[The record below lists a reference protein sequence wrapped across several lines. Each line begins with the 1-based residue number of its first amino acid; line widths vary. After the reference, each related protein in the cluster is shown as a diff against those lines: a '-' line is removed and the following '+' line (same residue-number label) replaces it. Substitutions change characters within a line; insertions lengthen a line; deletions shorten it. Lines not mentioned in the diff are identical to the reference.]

1 MRGNVCHGGRTAFYV
16 VAHMSPC
23 LMAIPLELFAL
34 SLIYP
39 LFQVFK
45 SKNTATKL
53 FSCGFIRVR
62 NQLHGSS
69 KILKARWRRGSLLLH
84 KIADTLFCIVQ
95 LIFAYLLYSLQ
106 SQTAVS
112 LMIYLR
118 NRYAIF
124 FKFPLVKQHNKL
136 YLKIF

>member
-1 MRGNVCHGGRTAFYV
+1 MTINV

-45 SKNTATKL
+45 SKNTATRL

-62 NQLHGSS
+62 NQLHGSF
-69 KILKARWRRGSLLLH
+69 KILKPDGVEALCYCIKSLIH
-84 KIADTLFCIVQ
+84 Y
-95 LIFAYLLYSLQ
+95 FA
-106 SQTAVS
+106 
-112 LMIYLR
+112 
-118 NRYAIF
+118 
-124 FKFPLVKQHNKL
+124 
-136 YLKIF
+136 